1 MSQGEKLSREDN
13 KLVEEV
19 EKNLKRML
27 SECSEEQSCREEERG
42 RAQKG

>member
-1 MSQGEKLSREDN
+1 MSQGKNLSREDN

-27 SECSEEQSCREEERG
+27 SECSEEH
-42 RAQKG
+42 